1 MKTKKVY
8 SYQITT
14 QHIDFQKEVT
24 LSSLFHLIMKTAG
37 LDADNNGFGL
47 LELQEN
53 NITWVLSRFVLDME
67 RFPQEDEKITIETWI
82 EDVNRIFTSR
92 NFTIRNG
99 NSEVIGHAASS
110 WAMIDIDTRQSVQLD
125 NVPRLTDFIVDETS
139 PIGGTTRI
147 REVEG
152 EVANNF
158 KVKYSHIDVNRH
170 ASSPYYL
177 QWLADCFPLEF
188 YESNRL
194 ERFEINFLR
203 EITFGDEGEVF
214 REQRNENDY
223 YFQINTK
230 EKGTACRA
238 RMLFIERKKGF
249 NF

>member
-1 MKTKKVY
+1 MKTKRAY

-14 QHIDFQKEVT
+14 QHIDFQKDVT

-37 LDADNNGFGL
+37 LDADKNGFGL

-92 NFTIRNG
+92 NFTIRNAD
-99 NSEVIGHAASS
+99 SEIIGHAASS
-110 WAMIDIDTRQSVQLD
+110 WAMMDISTRQSVQLD
-125 NVPRLTDFIVDETS
+125 NLPRLNDFIVDEPS
-139 PIGGTTRI
+139 PIGGTTRL
-147 REVEG
+147 RVVTG
-152 EVANNF
+152 EIANNF

-177 QWLADCFPLEF
+177 QWIANCFPLEF

-194 ERFEINFLR
+194 KRFEINFLR
-203 EITFGDEGEVF
+203 EITFGDKGDVY
-214 REQRNENDY
+214 RDQHGYNDY
-223 YFQINTK
+223 YFQINTE

-238 RMLFIERKKGF
+238 RMLFIER
-249 NF
+249 